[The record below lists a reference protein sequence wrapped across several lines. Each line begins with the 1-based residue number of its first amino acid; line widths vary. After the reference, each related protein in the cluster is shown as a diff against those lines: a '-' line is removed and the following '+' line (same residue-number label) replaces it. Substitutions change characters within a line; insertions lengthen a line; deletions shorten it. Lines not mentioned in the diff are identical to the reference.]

1 MPGTIGSGEIGD
13 VVASMRRLMSAD
25 TRSRP
30 ITRDLAQDRLVLTPA
45 LQVSPESSD
54 ADPLVR
60 MFASRSDGPVA
71 DVLFLKPEMA
81 GAASLNHG
89 MKDAFEAEWED
100 EIWAEPEPPLAEIA
114 LGLEDAEVVPD
125 PPFQDAPV
133 EAAGGDGSLDDEA
146 PWADIG
152 EDWLDEQNDALDPI
166 VVFAANGRVRTEN
179 PPDAAYQPES
189 DDAEAEAAPLVAEA
203 SGLADE
209 QPVADRSADLA
220 SAAPR
225 LGVLELSAADLLTDS
240 EGNPLTVLD
249 EAALQQIIREL
260 IREELKGVL
269 GEKITQS
276 VRKLVR
282 AEINRALA
290 AHSLD

>member
-13 VVASMRRLMSAD
+13 VVASLRRLMSED

-30 ITRDLAQDRLVLTPA
+30 MSRDLGQDRLVLTPA
-45 LQVSPESSD
+45 LQVRPETSE
-54 ADPLVR
+54 ADPLIQ
-60 MFASRSDGPVA
+60 MLASRKDGPVA
-71 DVLFLKPEMA
+71 DVLFLKPDMA
-81 GAASLNHG
+81 GDVSSNHG

-125 PPFQDAPV
+125 LPVQDAPV
-133 EAAGGDGSLDDEA
+133 EAADGVGSFDDEA

-166 VVFAANGRVRTEN
+166 LVFAANGRVRTET
-179 PPDAAYQPES
+179 PPDAADQPERDEVEATPPVADVEGS
-189 DDAEAEAAPLVAEA
+189 AEEPSLANRSA
-203 SGLADE
+203 GLAD
-209 QPVADRSADLA
+209 
-220 SAAPR
+220 AAPR
-225 LGVLELSAADLLTDS
+225 LGVLELSAADLLTDG

-260 IREELKGVL
+260 IREELKGGL